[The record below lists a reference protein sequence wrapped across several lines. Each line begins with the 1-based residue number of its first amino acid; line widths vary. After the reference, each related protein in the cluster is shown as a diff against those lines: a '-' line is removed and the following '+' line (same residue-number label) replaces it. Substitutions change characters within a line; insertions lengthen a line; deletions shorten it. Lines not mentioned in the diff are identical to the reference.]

1 MRVIVTGAAGFIGQ
15 TLVRHLL
22 REGVDGNR
30 VHHLRAV
37 DLAFSGADS
46 DERVAQWPG
55 NMADADFCKSMV
67 EEPVDVVFHLA
78 SVPGGAAERDYA
90 LGRSVNLDATLRLLE
105 ALGERSHRP
114 RFVYASSVAVYG
126 EKMPPVLDELT
137 PAAPAMSYGAHKLM
151 CEIVLADA
159 SRRGWVQGCALRL
172 PGVVARPG
180 DGAGLMSAFMSQ
192 IFWNIR
198 DGAPMVVPVMRNA
211 TAWWISAARC
221 AANLAHAAAVPLD
234 TLNQQRIFQMP
245 ALTATVGDVVD
256 AICKRVGK
264 KNDGLVSYEPHEL
277 IQRLFGGYPPLVT
290 PTAREAGFQHDGN
303 LNLLVERCF
312 ASVHGL

>member
-22 REGVDGNR
+22 REGLAGKR
-30 VHHLRAV
+30 VNHLLAV
-37 DLAFSGADS
+37 DLAFPGANS
-46 DERVAQWPG
+46 DERVQQATG
-55 NMADADFCKSMV
+55 SIAEAGFCDSIV
-67 EEPVDVVFHLA
+67 SEPTDVVFHLA
-78 SVPGGAAERDYA
+78 SVPGGAAERDYV

-105 ALGERSHRP
+105 ALGRNSQQP

-126 EKMPPVLDELT
+126 EKMPAVLDELT

-151 CEIVLADA
+151 CEIVLTDA
-159 SRRGWVQGCALRL
+159 SRRGWVQGCGLRL

-192 IFWNIR
+192 IFWRLR
-198 DGAPMVVPVMRNA
+198 DGAQITVPVTRNA

-221 AANLAHAAAVPLD
+221 AANLAHAAVVPVE

-256 AICKRVGK
+256 AICKQVER
-264 KNDGLVSYEPHEL
+264 KNAGLVTYEPNEL

-290 PTAREAGFQHDGN
+290 PTARDAGFQHDGD
-303 LNLLVERCF
+303 LRLLVERCF
-312 ASVHGL
+312 ASMQTK